1 MSRGDQRQANAP
13 RGRET
18 QKRTWKRTPTGEA
31 VTVTQSP
38 SAGPSTRS
46 NATPDGIDLAPE
58 RAEALA
64 SEGHETDTFQTR
76 LRYLFSTTRQPT
88 GAPWSFNA
96 VARASG
102 GHISVQAVYRLYTK
116 AGANPSLETIRVLAG
131 VFGVEPDYFVR
142 PDALREQRERIE
154 QAYAQL
160 EADPHIAFVSRRM
173 GRMSEA
179 DKALLVE
186 FVRRLTDQTEQSE
199 IAPISPHLPASF
211 DEQQLERLSESH
223 EMRQSY

>member
-1 MSRGDQRQANAP
+1 MSRGDQRGAGVP
-13 RGRET
+13 HR

-31 VTVTQSP
+31 AP
-38 SAGPSTRS
+38 SAPAPTTETPISS
-46 NATPDGIDLAPE
+46 VATPNALHTARELAPE
-58 RAEALA
+58 DDGAE
-64 SEGHETDTFQTR
+64 SFQAR
-76 LRYLFSTTRQPT
+76 LRYLFTTTRQAT

-116 AGANPSLETIRVLAG
+116 AGANPSLETIRILAG
-131 VFGVEPDYFVR
+131 VFGVDPDYFVR
-142 PDALREQRERIE
+142 PGALREQQEWLE

-186 FVRRLTDQTEQSE
+186 FVRRLTDEPGTPTAQRPQVSVEEQGR
-199 IAPISPHLPASF
+199 
-211 DEQQLERLSESH
+211 LEYTVGLR
-223 EMRQSY
+223 EMRQD

>member
-13 RGRET
+13 RGRES

-31 VTVTQSP
+31 ATVAPSP
-38 SAGPSTRS
+38 SAGSSTRS
-46 NATPDGIDLAPE
+46 NATPDGIDPAPDP
-58 RAEALA
+58 AEELA

-76 LRYLFSTTRQPT
+76 LRYLFTTTRQPT
-88 GAPWSFNA
+88 GALWSFNA

-142 PDALREQRERIE
+142 PDAMRERQEQVE

-160 EADPHIAFVSRRM
+160 EADPNIAFVSRRM
-173 GRMSEA
+173 GSMSGA

-186 FVRRLTDQTEQSE
+186 FVRRLSNEPDT
-199 IAPISPHLPASF
+199 PITRQLHAAV
-211 DEQQLERLSESH
+211 DEQERLEH
-223 EMRQSY
+223 LDGLQEMRQD